1 MTDDAT
7 QPGRSE
13 GTRSDNTRF
22 EETEKETMTDG
33 TTGTGHTARGAT
45 GGVVDGPLRVAVMG
59 AGSIGCHLGG
69 SLSTVDGVE
78 VTLIGRPA
86 AMALLAERGLTLTS
100 SRRPPRRVAADAF
113 RTATDA
119 SAAAGADVV
128 LMTVKSDGTREAARQ
143 LAPHLAAHP
152 TRGTVVVSF
161 QNGLRNAD
169 VLREELPEQTVLTGM
184 VPYNIL
190 QTEPGSFHQGT
201 GGALMLDDTPAGS
214 PLVGALTLAGLHVQP
229 RADMREV
236 QYAKLLM
243 NLNNAVNALSGIPL
257 RAELSERA
265 YRACLALAQTEALAA
280 FRAAGIRPAQLGA
293 VRPSLTPVLLR
304 LPDALFTRAA
314 AKMLAIDEKARSSMW
329 EDLQRGR
336 PTEVDSLQGEVVAL
350 ADQHGLTAPANAR
363 LAALVHEAEGAPAGQ
378 ARTWSGPELLAEL
391 RAATTSCTT

>member
-1 MTDDAT
+1 MA
-7 QPGRSE
+7 
-13 GTRSDNTRF
+13 
-22 EETEKETMTDG
+22 ET
-33 TTGTGHTARGAT
+33 AT
-45 GGVVDGPLRVAVMG
+45 GSAADGRGPLRIAVMG

-69 SLSTVDGVE
+69 SLAAVDGVE

-113 RTATDA
+113 RTATEA

-128 LMTVKSDGTREAARQ
+128 LITVKSDGTRDAARQ
-143 LAPHLAAHP
+143 LAPHLAP
-152 TRGTVVVSF
+152 GTVVVSF

-169 VLREELPEQTVLTGM
+169 ALREELPDHTVLTGM

-201 GGALMLDDTPAGS
+201 GGALMLDDVPAGA
-214 PLVGALTLAGLHVQP
+214 PLVTALDAAGLHVQP

-243 NLNNAVNALSGIPL
+243 NLNNAVNALAGIPL
-257 RAELSERA
+257 RAELGERA
-265 YRACLALAQTEALAA
+265 YRACLALMQTEALAA

-293 VRPSLTPVLLR
+293 VRPTLTPYLLR
-304 LPDALFTRAA
+304 LPDAVFSRAA

-350 ADQHGLTAPANAR
+350 AERHGLTAPANAR
-363 LAALVHEAEGAPAGQ
+363 LVALVHEAEAAPAGQ
-378 ARTWSGPELLAEL
+378 SRAWSGPDLLTAL
-391 RAATTSCTT
+391 RAAKGSGR